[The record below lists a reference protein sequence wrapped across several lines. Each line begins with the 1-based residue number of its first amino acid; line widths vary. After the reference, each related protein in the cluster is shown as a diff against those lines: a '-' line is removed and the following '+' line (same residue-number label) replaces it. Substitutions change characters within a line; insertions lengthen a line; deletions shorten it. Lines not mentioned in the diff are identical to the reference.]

1 MKLLRILGCVFIII
15 VMNTIPTRSKIILL
29 PLQEMVEEAEL
40 IIIGKVLQIE
50 KTGNKHEEYGYEHQV
65 TIEVGETIKGD
76 KTIKNIGIY
85 YFPSI
90 SIEPEFSLN
99 ERGIFFVK
107 TWEGKYTIVQGYGG
121 KVVIENDEVKPLY
134 IKDEEK
140 VQKLQTFIQ
149 KIRKFIK

>member
-1 MKLLRILGCVFIII
+1 
-15 VMNTIPTRSKIILL
+15 MNSIPAISKIILL
-29 PLQEMVEEAEL
+29 PLHEMVYEAEL

-50 KTGNKHEEYGYEHQV
+50 KTDNKHEEYGYEYQV
-65 TIEVGETIKGD
+65 RIEVEETIKGD

-99 ERGIFFVK
+99 ERAIFFVK
-107 TWEGKYTIVQGYGG
+107 IWEGKYTIVQGYGG